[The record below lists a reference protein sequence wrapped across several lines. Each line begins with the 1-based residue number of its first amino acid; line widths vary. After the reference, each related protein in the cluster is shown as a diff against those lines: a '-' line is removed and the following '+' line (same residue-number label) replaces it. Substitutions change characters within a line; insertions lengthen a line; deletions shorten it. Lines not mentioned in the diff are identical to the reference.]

1 MIPRERMII
10 TLEGGRPDRVPV
22 APYIWGS
29 EYTWKLLG
37 VPIWQAQHGAFS
49 ALDYCAAIQR
59 RHDFDWVIPL
69 GWGDGF
75 LEGKQIAQDGG
86 RVFITEP
93 ATGRRWEYLR
103 DGHRLV
109 ELGANGEPA
118 PERVIMPGVIETEG
132 PKTIAEV
139 DAWFERTGTDP
150 AAATMAYATHR
161 APTALRKRFPDHFL
175 AAEVGAPFHPV
186 CFALG
191 FETALLMLHE
201 TPAAFCYMS
210 ERLMAGLPALC
221 RWVASNGF
229 DAGMSCDSW
238 ASADIISP
246 DTYRDWIAP
255 LHKRVSDELHRAGL
269 KAIFYNT
276 GNVLPF
282 LPVMKDMGWDAISV
296 EERIKGVEIHIGD
309 VREAVGPRQ
318 CLFGNFDAYLLL
330 RGDRQA
336 IESEVQ
342 RHFDTAGRHGA
353 FVMGTG
359 SPICDGTDPATL
371 DFWIGAVHRSCRYHD
386 STE

>member
-1 MIPRERMII
+1 ML
-10 TLEGGRPDRVPV
+10 TALEGGRPDRVPV

-59 RHDFDWVIPL
+59 RHDFDWVIPP
-69 GWGDGF
+69 GWEDGF

-93 ATGRRWEYLR
+93 ATGRRWEYLL

-150 AAATMAYATHR
+150 TAATMAYATHR

-309 VREAVGPRQ
+309 VRDAVGPRQ

-330 RGDRQA
+330 RGDRHA

-342 RHFDTAGRHGA
+342 RHFDTAGRDGA

-359 SPICDGTDPATL
+359 SPICDGTDPATV
-371 DFWIGAVHRSCRYHD
+371 DFWLAAVQRSRRYHD
-386 STE
+386 PTE